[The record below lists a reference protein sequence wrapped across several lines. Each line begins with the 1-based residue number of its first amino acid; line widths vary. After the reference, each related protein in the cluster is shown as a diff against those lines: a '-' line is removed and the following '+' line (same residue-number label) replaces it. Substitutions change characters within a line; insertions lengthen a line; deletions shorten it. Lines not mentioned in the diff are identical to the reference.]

1 MKNQTYNAGCRGK
14 VLVCPLNW
22 GLGHATR
29 CVPVIRKYINE
40 GYEVVIVS
48 DGSPLAFLVQ
58 EFPQLRFIEFPSYPI
73 RYSSGQSQVF
83 AMFKSMP
90 SILSGIISENK
101 WLKKLVQNEHFDL
114 IISDNRFGM
123 YTKNIYSVYITHQLM
138 VKMPILLK
146 LLEPV
151 VWRIHRHIIKKY
163 NECWIPDLKG
173 DNNLSGD
180 LSHKYPLP
188 SNAKF
193 IGILSRFENVKPDL
207 NVKRFSTV
215 GIISGPEPQRSLFES
230 EIIEK
235 YRNIPTETL
244 VISGKPTNEKTST
257 KNGFVTIVNHL
268 EDEKFAGHLIH
279 SEKIICR
286 SGYSTIMDLKT
297 LNCLYKTEFY
307 PTPGQTEQ
315 KYLAEL
321 FKNNRGI
328 HLS

>member
-1 MKNQTYNAGCRGK
+1 
-14 VLVCPLNW
+14 
-22 GLGHATR
+22 
-29 CVPVIRKYINE
+29 
-40 GYEVVIVS
+40 
-48 DGSPLAFLVQ
+48 
-58 EFPQLRFIEFPSYPI
+58 
-73 RYSSGQSQVF
+73 
-83 AMFKSMP
+83 
-90 SILSGIISENK
+90 
-101 WLKKLVQNEHFDL
+101 
-114 IISDNRFGM
+114 
-123 YTKNIYSVYITHQLM
+123 
-138 VKMPILLK
+138 
-146 LLEPV
+146 
-151 VWRIHRHIIKKY
+151 
-163 NECWIPDLKG
+163 
-173 DNNLSGD
+173 
-180 LSHKYPLP
+180 
-188 SNAKF
+188 
-193 IGILSRFENVKPDL
+193 L